1 MLPFSILSR
10 KEVIK
15 VDFYIIPLTSDPNQS
30 LRVTIPVDGRN
41 LTLRLTINYNEAAG
55 YWTMSI
61 MDDLTDKVLVT
72 SIPLYSG
79 KYPAANLLEQYSYLR
94 IGSAWLVKVNQDT
107 KSDYPNDMNLG
118 TDFLLM
124 WGDTVE

>member
-1 MLPFSILSR
+1 
-10 KEVIK
+10 
-15 VDFYIIPLTSDPNQS
+15 
-30 LRVTIPVDGRN
+30 
-41 LTLRLTINYNEAAG
+41 
-55 YWTMSI
+55 